1 MTKFEEAIALYTSFM
16 SDKLKMTDIDASVL
30 VALAEMLGPNIYDAD
45 ASLVACSD
53 KSELKRVKELF
64 LIRDLKLADSAELDG
79 AIKTVCGKMG
89 ASNRKKYRV
98 VFYYL
103 LLQEF
108 QLTHLYSAKKVEKTV
123 VKTTVAKA
131 TKTTKTTVSAKS
143 AAAAET
149 VTLENAPVAAET
161 LKLVITESMD
171 FNEKVDAYKTL
182 IVSYLNFPDM
192 DYDLLANLTNTAGG
206 NATVNVKSTSDRT
219 NIKDNFLKGRL
230 GLNGETDLDEAIDL
244 VNTRM
249 GSTPKYRPVFY
260 YLLTKHL
267 GKEEV
272 IMAPSEGVLY

>member
-89 ASNRKKYRV
+89 ASNRKKFRV

-123 VKTTVAKA
+123 VKTTSPKV
-131 TKTTKTTVSAKS
+131 TKTTTTTVSAKS

-171 FNEKVDAYKTL
+171 FNEKVDAYKTCL
-182 IVSYLNFPDM
+182 
-192 DYDLLANLTNTAGG
+192 
-206 NATVNVKSTSDRT
+206 
-219 NIKDNFLKGRL
+219 
-230 GLNGETDLDEAIDL
+230 
-244 VNTRM
+244 
-249 GSTPKYRPVFY
+249 
-260 YLLTKHL
+260 
-267 GKEEV
+267 
-272 IMAPSEGVLY
+272 PSCKK

>member
-64 LIRDLKLADSAELDG
+64 LIRELKLADSAELDG

-123 VKTTVAKA
+123 VKTTAAKA

-230 GLNGETDLDEAIDL
+230 GLNGDTDLDEAIDL

-267 GKEEV
+267 GKEWV
-272 IMAPSEGVLY
+272 IMAPSEGSLF

>member
-171 FNEKVDAYKTL
+171 FNEKVEAYKTL

-230 GLNGETDLDEAIDL
+230 GLNDDTNLDEAIDL

-267 GKEEV
+267 GKEWV
-272 IMAPSEGVLY
+272 IMAPSEGSLF

>member
-16 SDKLKMTDIDASVL
+16 SDKLEMTDIDASVL

-123 VKTTVAKA
+123 VKTTTPKV

-143 AAAAET
+143 AAATET
-149 VTLENAPVAAET
+149 VTLQNAPVAAET

-230 GLNGETDLDEAIDL
+230 GLNGDTDLDEAIDL

-267 GKEEV
+267 GKEWV
-272 IMAPSEGVLY
+272 IMAPSEGSLF

>member
-1 MTKFEEAIALYTSFM
+1 
-16 SDKLKMTDIDASVL
+16 
-30 VALAEMLGPNIYDAD
+30 
-45 ASLVACSD
+45 
-53 KSELKRVKELF
+53 
-64 LIRDLKLADSAELDG
+64 
-79 AIKTVCGKMG
+79 
-89 ASNRKKYRV
+89 
-98 VFYYL
+98 
-103 LLQEF
+103 
-108 QLTHLYSAKKVEKTV
+108 
-123 VKTTVAKA
+123 
-131 TKTTKTTVSAKS
+131 
-143 AAAAET
+143 
-149 VTLENAPVAAET
+149 
-161 LKLVITESMD
+161 MD

-206 NATVNVKSTSDRT
+206 NATVNAKSESDRT

-230 GLNGETDLDEAIDL
+230 GLNGDTNLDEAIDL

>member
-108 QLTHLYSAKKVEKTV
+108 QLAHLYSAKKVEKTV
-123 VKTTVAKA
+123 VKTTAAKA

-230 GLNGETDLDEAIDL
+230 GLNDDTNLDEAIDL

-267 GKEEV
+267 GKEWV
-272 IMAPSEGVLY
+272 IMAPSEGSLF